1 MRLSRPSLSVLISFL
16 IGIGWGMALVGA
28 LSAFFSFLPSH
39 VLLGLLAAV
48 FGAVPGLILVVFLEY
63 LLLKSE
69 ILVQLKHQTRLLE
82 KMSQQPRQP

>member
-1 MRLSRPSLSVLISFL
+1 
-16 IGIGWGMALVGA
+16 MAVVGA

-39 VLLGLLAAV
+39 FLLGLLAAV

-69 ILVQLKHQTRLLE
+69 ILLQLKQQTRLLE
-82 KMSQQPRQP
+82 QMNHHSKHP